1 MAKFNEKKTVKQPES
16 VNFMGEKAFLLKAK
30 EEFVSSIMT
39 TFLSKEGSYYE
50 SSNEE
55 VKRILSLLDKIDP
68 LFACKAAIYARE
80 NGNMRSISHLLG
92 AALAKYI
99 SGQEYAKRFYNRLIV
114 RPDDMS
120 EIVSAYANL
129 NGMGLN
135 DLKKIPNSIKKGFKE
150 ALERLD
156 AYQIDKYKM
165 QNREV
170 SLIDLVRLFHP
181 KGNQKNAEA
190 YKRLVN
196 GESLADLYE
205 SKVLEKE
212 MTKAGQTTK
221 DATQEEKMEAK
232 REAIT
237 AVLDN
242 VKGMPVMNLLRNLR
256 NILLYAPDKVNDAC
270 EQLTI
275 EKKILNSRLLPF
287 RFATAYAEIEKVM
300 YADTETKPTT
310 SIVFESEESKQQ
322 VSESKFNELKK
333 NLLDAIEGAIEIAC
347 QNIPVLDGNC
357 AILVDDSGSMR
368 GDAGGH
374 SRVSAFSKTN
384 SSMIAHLFASMM
396 AWRQHDVYVGLFG
409 DRLIQVPYKRNV
421 KLLDFNKESYE
432 IGGRCGGATEA
443 GIYDFIRQVV
453 KEKKKID
460 NVIVFSDCQI
470 GSIHTK
476 GYYGGYSEF
485 TAWYGN
491 NSSDR
496 GKHFHELFK
505 EFRKINP
512 NANFIVV
519 NLRQSGSTSVFDK
532 SQRIL
537 NIAGWSDKIF
547 DVITSQCKGWD
558 AMIKEIE
565 SIEI

>member
-1 MAKFNEKKTVKQPES
+1 MSKYNSKKES
-16 VNFMGEKAFLLKAK
+16 VKPTEVNYMGEMAFKLADKELL
-30 EEFVSSIMT
+30 VSTVMT
-39 TFLSKEGSYYE
+39 TFLQNSYYE
-50 SSNEE
+50 REGE
-55 VKRILSLLDKIDP
+55 IVKRITDLVDKVDP
-68 LFACKAAIYARE
+68 LFAAKLAIYVRNE
-80 NGNMRSISHLLG
+80 GNLRSVSHLVSAL
-92 AALAKYI
+92 LAKYV
-99 SGQEYAKRFYNRLIV
+99 SGTDWGKRFYNRIVV

-120 EIVSAYANL
+120 EIVSAYASL
-129 NGMGLN
+129 NKMKLN

-181 KGNQKNAEA
+181 KGNEKNAEA

-196 GESLADLYE
+196 GESLNGLY
-205 SKVLEKE
+205 KTKILEKE
-212 MTKAGQTTK
+212 MTKAGQATK
-221 DATQEEKMEAK
+221 DATQEEKDEAK

-237 AVLDN
+237 TVLDN

-256 NILLYAPDKVNDAC
+256 NILLYAPNKVNDAC

-287 RFATAYAEIEKVM
+287 RFATAYSEIEKLT
-300 YADTETKPTT
+300 YKNTKSKPT
-310 SIVFESEESKQQ
+310 SDIVFESEESKHQ
-322 VSESKFNELKK
+322 VTESKFNELKW

-347 QNIPVLDGNC
+347 QNIPELVGNT

-374 SRVSAFSKTN
+374 SRVSAFSNTN

-396 AWRQHDVYVGLFG
+396 AWRQHDVYVGLLG
-409 DRLIQVPYKRNV
+409 DNLIQVPYKRDMR
-421 KLLDFNKESYE
+421 LLDFNNYSY
-432 IGGRCGGATEA
+432 GQGAMCGPATEK
-443 GIYDFIRQVV
+443 GIYTFLETVV

-460 NVIVFSDCQI
+460 NIIVFSDCQI
-470 GSIHTK
+470 GR
-476 GYYGGYSEF
+476 GGAF
-485 TAWYGN
+485 TPWYGIDSN
-491 NSSDR
+491 ERSQ
-496 GKHFHELFK
+496 HFHELFK

-519 NLRQSGSTSVFDK
+519 NLRQSGGTSVFDK

-537 NIAGWSDKIF
+537 NISGWSDKIF
-547 DVITSQCKGWD
+547 DTIKSQTIGWD
-558 AMIKEIE
+558 EIIRRIE

>member
-1 MAKFNEKKTVKQPES
+1 MGKYNSKKES
-16 VNFMGEKAFLLKAK
+16 VKPTEVNYMGEMAFKLADKELL
-30 EEFVSSIMT
+30 VSTVLT
-39 TFLSKEGSYYE
+39 TFLQNSYYE
-50 SSNEE
+50 REGE
-55 VKRILSLLDKIDP
+55 IVDRIKDLVGKVDP
-68 LFACKAAIYARE
+68 LFAAKLAIYARNE
-80 NGNMRSISHLLG
+80 GNLRSVTHLVSAL
-92 AALAKYI
+92 LAKYI
-99 SGQEYAKRFYNRLIV
+99 SGTDWGKRFYNKIVV

-135 DLKKIPNSIKKGFKE
+135 DLKNIPNSIKKGFKE

-205 SKVLEKE
+205 TKVLEKE
-212 MTKAGQTTK
+212 MTKAGQVTK
-221 DATQEEKMEAK
+221 DATQEEKDEAK

-256 NILLYAPDKVNDAC
+256 NILLYAPNKVNDAC

-287 RFATAYAEIEKVM
+287 RFATAYSEIEKVM
-300 YADTETKPTT
+300 YADTKTKPTS
-310 SIVFESEESKQQ
+310 SIVFESEEVKQQ
-322 VSESKFNELKK
+322 VTESKFNELKQ

-347 QNIPVLDGNC
+347 QNIPELEGNC

-409 DRLIQVPYKRNV
+409 DKLIQVPYKRDV
-421 KLLDFNKESYE
+421 KLLDFNKESYN
-432 IGGRCGGATEA
+432 IGARCGGATEK
-443 GIYDFIRQVV
+443 GIYTFLETVV
-453 KEKKKID
+453 KEEKKID
-460 NVIVFSDCQI
+460 NIIVFSDCQI
-470 GSIHTK
+470 GR
-476 GYYGGYSEF
+476 GGGF
-485 TAWYGN
+485 TAWYGTDY
-491 NSSDR
+491 SERSD
-496 GKHFHELFK
+496 HFHELFK
-505 EFRKINP
+505 KFRKVNP

-519 NLRQSGSTSVFDK
+519 NLRQSGGTSVFDK

-547 DVITSQCKGWD
+547 DTIKSQTKGWD
-558 AMIKEIE
+558 AIIKEIE
-565 SIEI
+565 AIEI

>member
-1 MAKFNEKKTVKQPES
+1 MGKYNVKKES
-16 VNFMGEKAFLLKAK
+16 VKPTSVNYMNELAFELADKELL
-30 EEFVSSIMT
+30 VSTVMT
-39 TFLSKEGSYYE
+39 TFLQNSYYE
-50 SSNEE
+50 KESEI
-55 VKRILSLLDKIDP
+55 VDRIKELVDRVDP
-68 LFACKAAIYARE
+68 LFAAKLAIYARNE
-80 NGNMRSISHLLG
+80 GNLRSVTHLVSAL
-92 AALAKYI
+92 LAKYV
-99 SGQEYAKRFYNRLIV
+99 SGTDWGKRFYNRIVV

-135 DLKKIPNSIKKGFKE
+135 DLKNIPNSIKKGFKE

-165 QNREV
+165 NNREV

-181 KGNQKNAEA
+181 KGNEKNAEA

-212 MTKAGQTTK
+212 MTKAGQVTK
-221 DATQEEKMEAK
+221 DATQEEKDEAK

-256 NILLYAPDKVNDAC
+256 NILLYAPNKVNDAC

-287 RFATAYAEIEKVM
+287 RFATAYREIEKVS
-300 YADTETKPTT
+300 YSDTLSKPTS

-322 VSESKFNELKK
+322 VTESKFNELKK

-347 QNIPVLDGNC
+347 QNIPELEGNC

-409 DRLIQVPYKRNV
+409 DRLIQVPYKRDV

-432 IGGRCGGATEA
+432 IGRNCGGATEN
-443 GIYDFIRQVV
+443 GIYTFLENVV
-453 KEKKKID
+453 AEKKKID
-460 NVIVFSDCQI
+460 NIIVFSDCQI
-470 GSIHTK
+470 GRGTT
-476 GYYGGYSEF
+476 F
-485 TAWYGN
+485 TAWYGM
-491 NSSDR
+491 SSGSR
-496 GKHFHELFK
+496 STHFHELFK

-519 NLRQSGSTSVFDK
+519 NLRQSGGTSVFDK

-547 DVITSQCKGWD
+547 DTIKSQTKGWD
-558 AMIKEIE
+558 AIIKEIE
-565 SIEI
+565 AIEI

>member
-1 MAKFNEKKTVKQPES
+1 MSKYNSKKEEVKPTVK
-16 VNFMGEKAFLLKAK
+16 NFMNEDAFLLKPK
-30 EEFVSSIMT
+30 EELVSTVMT
-39 TFLSKEGSYYE
+39 TFLQNSYYE
-50 SSNEE
+50 KESEIVN
-55 VKRILSLLDKIDP
+55 RITELVDKVDP
-68 LFACKAAIYARE
+68 LFAAKLAIYARE
-80 NGNMRSISHLLG
+80 TGNLRSVTHLVSAL
-92 AALAKYI
+92 LAKYI
-99 SGQEYAKRFYNRLIV
+99 SGTDWGKRFYNRIVV

-135 DLKKIPNSIKKGFKE
+135 DLKNIPNSIKKGFKE

-181 KGNQKNAEA
+181 KGNEKNAEA

-205 SKVLEKE
+205 TKVLEKE
-212 MTKAGQTTK
+212 MTKAGQVTK
-221 DATQEEKMEAK
+221 DATQEEKDEAK

-287 RFATAYAEIEKVM
+287 RFATAYSEIEKVM
-300 YADTETKPTT
+300 YADTKTKPTS
-310 SIVFESEESKQQ
+310 SIVFESEETKQQ
-322 VSESKFNELKK
+322 VTESKFNELKK

-347 QNIPVLDGNC
+347 QNIPELEGNC

-409 DRLIQVPYKRNV
+409 DRLIQVPYKRDV

-432 IGGRCGGATEA
+432 IGSRCGGATEN
-443 GIYDFIRQVV
+443 GIYTFLENVV
-453 KEKKKID
+453 AEKKKHGGQLLFVLYDLIEALVGSGLRIIPED
-460 NVIVFSDCQI
+460 QRHGVSLITVRHQQIHLSAELGLFHNIKFLFFSGVC
-470 GSIHTK
+470 
-476 GYYGGYSEF
+476 
-485 TAWYGN
+485 
-491 NSSDR
+491 
-496 GKHFHELFK
+496 
-505 EFRKINP
+505 
-512 NANFIVV
+512 
-519 NLRQSGSTSVFDK
+519 
-532 SQRIL
+532 
-537 NIAGWSDKIF
+537 
-547 DVITSQCKGWD
+547 
-558 AMIKEIE
+558 
-565 SIEI
+565 

>member
-16 VNFMGEKAFLLKAK
+16 VNFMGEKAFLLQPK

-55 VKRILSLLDKIDP
+55 VKRILSLLEKIDP
-68 LFACKAAIYARE
+68 LFACKAAIYVRE

-99 SGQEYAKRFYNRLIV
+99 SGQEYAKRFYNKLIV
-114 RPDDMS
+114 RTDDMS
-120 EIVSAYANL
+120 EIISAYANL

-221 DATQEEKMEAK
+221 DATQEEKDEAK

-237 AVLDN
+237 TVLDN

-300 YADTETKPTT
+300 YDDTKAKPTS

-322 VSESKFNELKK
+322 VTESRFNELKK

-409 DRLIQVPYKRNV
+409 DRLIQVPYKRYV

-432 IGGRCGGATEA
+432 IGSRCGGATEN
-443 GIYDFIRQVV
+443 GIYTFLENVV
-453 KEKKKID
+453 AEKKKID
-460 NVIVFSDCQI
+460 NIIVFSDCQI
-470 GSIHTK
+470 GR
-476 GYYGGYSEF
+476 GYNF
-485 TAWYGN
+485 TAWYGT
-491 NSSDR
+491 SSTETSL
-496 GKHFHELFK
+496 HFHELFK

-519 NLRQSGSTSVFDK
+519 NLRQSGGTSVFDK

-547 DVITSQCKGWD
+547 DTIKSQCRGWD
-558 AMIKEIE
+558 AVIKLIE

>member
-16 VNFMGEKAFLLKAK
+16 VNFMGEKAFLLKPK

-55 VKRILSLLDKIDP
+55 VKRILSLLEKIDP

-135 DLKKIPNSIKKGFKE
+135 DLKRIPNSIKKGFKE

-221 DATQEEKMEAK
+221 DTTQEEKIEAK

-300 YADTETKPTT
+300 YANTKTKPTT

-333 NLLDAIEGAIEIAC
+333 NLLDAIEAAIEIAC

-443 GIYDFIRQVV
+443 GIYTFLENVV
-453 KEKKKID
+453 KERKKID
-460 NVIVFSDCQI
+460 NIIVFSDCQI
-470 GSIHTK
+470 GR
-476 GYYGGYSEF
+476 GGSF
-485 TAWYGN
+485 TNWYGQTYGER
-491 NSSDR
+491 S
-496 GKHFHELFK
+496 GHFHELFK

-519 NLRQSGSTSVFDK
+519 NIRQSGGTSVFDK

-547 DVITSQCKGWD
+547 DTIKSQCRGWD
-558 AMIKEIE
+558 SIIKEIE

>member
-1 MAKFNEKKTVKQPES
+1 MSKYNRKKEEVKPTVK
-16 VNFMGEKAFLLKAK
+16 NFMNEDAFLLKPK
-30 EEFVSSIMT
+30 EELVSTVMT
-39 TFLSKEGSYYE
+39 TFLQNSYYE
-50 SSNEE
+50 REDE
-55 VKRILSLLDKIDP
+55 IVKRITDLVDKVDP
-68 LFACKAAIYARE
+68 LFAAKLAIYARNE
-80 NGNMRSISHLLG
+80 GNLRSVTHLVSAL
-92 AALAKYI
+92 LAKYV
-99 SGQEYAKRFYNRLIV
+99 GGTDWGKRFYNRIVV

-221 DATQEEKMEAK
+221 DATQEEKDEAK

-275 EKKILNSRLLPF
+275 ENKILNSRLLPF

-300 YADTETKPTT
+300 YANTKANPTS
-310 SIVFESEESKQQ
+310 SIVFESEETKQQ
-322 VSESKFNELKK
+322 VSESRFNELKK
-333 NLLDAIEGAIEIAC
+333 NLLDAIESAIEIAC
-347 QNIPVLDGNC
+347 QNIPELEGNV
-357 AILVDDSGSMR
+357 ALLIDDSGSMR
-368 GDAGGH
+368 GDDGGH

-396 AWRQHDVYVGLFG
+396 AWRQNDVYVGLFG
-409 DRLIQVPYKRNV
+409 DKLIQVPYKRDV
-421 KLLDFNKESYE
+421 KLLDFNKQSYQM
-432 IGGRCGGATEA
+432 GAKCGGATEK
-443 GIYDFIRQVV
+443 GIYTFLETVV

-460 NVIVFSDCQI
+460 NIIVFSDCQI
-470 GSIHTK
+470 GC
-476 GYYGGYSEF
+476 GGTF
-485 TAWYGN
+485 TRWYGPTYN
-491 NSSDR
+491 ERS
-496 GKHFHELFK
+496 GHFHELFK

-519 NLRQSGSTSVFDK
+519 NLRQSGGTSVFDK

-537 NIAGWSDKIF
+537 NIAGWSEKIF
-547 DVITSQCKGWD
+547 DTIKSQCRGWD
-558 AMIKEIE
+558 AIISEIE
-565 SIEI
+565 SIVI

>member
-1 MAKFNEKKTVKQPES
+1 MGKYNSKKES
-16 VNFMGEKAFLLKAK
+16 VKPTEVNYMGEMAFKLADKELL
-30 EEFVSSIMT
+30 VSTVMT
-39 TFLSKEGSYYE
+39 TFLQDSYYE
-50 SSNEE
+50 REGE
-55 VKRILSLLDKIDP
+55 IVKRITDLVDKVDP
-68 LFACKAAIYARE
+68 LFAAKLAIYARNE
-80 NGNMRSISHLLG
+80 GNLRSVTHLVSAL
-92 AALAKYI
+92 LAKYV
-99 SGQEYAKRFYNRLIV
+99 GGTDWGKRFYNKIVV

-256 NILLYAPDKVNDAC
+256 NILLYAPNKVNDAC

-300 YADTETKPTT
+300 YDDAKSKPAS
-310 SIVFESEESKQQ
+310 SIVFESEETKQQ
-322 VSESKFNELKK
+322 VTESKFNELKQ

-347 QNIPVLDGNC
+347 QNIPELDGNC

-374 SRVSAFSKTN
+374 SRVSAFSRTN

-409 DRLIQVPYKRNV
+409 DRLIQVPYKRDV
-421 KLLDFNKESYE
+421 KLLDFNRQSYE
-432 IGGRCGGATEA
+432 IGSRCGGATEA
-443 GIYDFIRQVV
+443 GIYTFLENVV
-453 KEKKKID
+453 KERKKID
-460 NVIVFSDCQI
+460 NIIVFSDCQI
-470 GSIHTK
+470 GR
-476 GYYGGYSEF
+476 GGSF

-491 NSSDR
+491 KIGERSH
-496 GKHFHELFK
+496 HFHELFK

-519 NLRQSGSTSVFDK
+519 NLRQSGGTSVFDK

-547 DVITSQCKGWD
+547 DTIKSQCRGWD
-558 AMIKEIE
+558 SIIKEIE
-565 SIEI
+565 SIEL

>member
-1 MAKFNEKKTVKQPES
+1 MGKYNVKKES
-16 VNFMGEKAFLLKAK
+16 VKPTSVNYMGELAFQLADKELL
-30 EEFVSSIMT
+30 VSTVMT
-39 TFLSKEGSYYE
+39 TFLQNSYYE
-50 SSNEE
+50 KESEIVN
-55 VKRILSLLDKIDP
+55 RITELVDRVDP
-68 LFACKAAIYARE
+68 LFAAKLAIYARNE
-80 NGNMRSISHLLG
+80 GNLRSVTHLVSAL
-92 AALAKYI
+92 LAKYV
-99 SGQEYAKRFYNRLIV
+99 SGTDWGKRFYNKIVV

-135 DLKKIPNSIKKGFKE
+135 DLKNIPNSIKKGFKE

-165 QNREV
+165 NNREV

-212 MTKAGQTTK
+212 MTKAGQLTK
-221 DATQEEKMEAK
+221 DATQEEKDEAK

-237 AVLDN
+237 NVLDN
-242 VKGMPVMNLLRNLR
+242 VKGMPIMNLLRNLR
-256 NILLYAPDKVNDAC
+256 NILLYAPNKVNDAC

-287 RFATAYAEIEKVM
+287 RFATAYSEIEKVM
-300 YADTETKPTT
+300 YADTKTKPTS
-310 SIVFESEESKQQ
+310 SIVFESEETKQQ
-322 VSESKFNELKK
+322 VTESKFNELKK

-347 QNIPVLDGNC
+347 QNIPELEGNC

-409 DRLIQVPYKRNV
+409 DRLIQVPYKRDV

-432 IGGRCGGATEA
+432 IGSRCGGATEN
-443 GIYDFIRQVV
+443 GIYTFLENVV
-453 KEKKKID
+453 AEKKKID
-460 NVIVFSDCQI
+460 NIIVFSDCQI
-470 GSIHTK
+470 GR
-476 GYYGGYSEF
+476 GYDF
-485 TAWYGN
+485 TNWYGT
-491 NSSDR
+491 SSSNR
-496 GKHFHELFK
+496 SLHFHELFK

-519 NLRQSGSTSVFDK
+519 NLRQSGGTSVFDK

-547 DVITSQCKGWD
+547 DTIKSQCKGWE
-558 AMIKEIE
+558 AIIKEIE
-565 SIEI
+565 AIEI

>member
-1 MAKFNEKKTVKQPES
+1 MSKYNSKKES
-16 VNFMGEKAFLLKAK
+16 VKPTEVNYMGEMSFKLADKELL
-30 EEFVSSIMT
+30 VSTVMT
-39 TFLSKEGSYYE
+39 TFLQNSYYE
-50 SSNEE
+50 REDE
-55 VKRILSLLDKIDP
+55 IVKRITDLVDKVDP
-68 LFACKAAIYARE
+68 LFSAKLAIYARNE
-80 NGNMRSISHLLG
+80 GNLRSVTHLISAL
-92 AALAKYI
+92 LAKYA
-99 SGQEYAKRFYNRLIV
+99 SGTDWGKRFYNRIVV

-120 EIVSAYANL
+120 EIMSAYAIL

-181 KGNQKNAEA
+181 KGNEKNAEA

-205 SKVLEKE
+205 TKVLEKE
-212 MTKAGQTTK
+212 MTKAGQATK
-221 DATQEEKMEAK
+221 DATQEEKDEAK

-300 YADTETKPTT
+300 YADTKTKPTS
-310 SIVFESEESKQQ
+310 SIVFESEETKQQ
-322 VSESKFNELKK
+322 VNESSFNELKQ

-347 QNIPVLDGNC
+347 QNIPELEGNV
-357 AILVDDSGSMR
+357 ALLIDDSGSMR
-368 GDAGGH
+368 CDYGGH

-409 DRLIQVPYKRNV
+409 NRLIQVPYKRDM
-421 KLLDFNKESYE
+421 KLLDFNKESYN
-432 IGGRCGGATEA
+432 IGARCGGATEN
-443 GIYDFIRQVV
+443 GIYTFLETVV

-460 NVIVFSDCQI
+460 NIIVFSDCQI
-470 GSIHTK
+470 GR
-476 GYYGGYSEF
+476 GGYF
-485 TAWYGN
+485 TEWYGT
-491 NSSDR
+491 SSDKR
-496 GKHFHELFK
+496 SKHFHELFK
-505 EFRKINP
+505 EFRKVNP

-519 NLRQSGSTSVFDK
+519 NLRQSGGTSVFDK

-547 DVITSQCKGWD
+547 DTIKTQCRGWD
-558 AMIKEIE
+558 SIISEIE
-565 SIEI
+565 SIVI

>member
-1 MAKFNEKKTVKQPES
+1 MGKYNSKKESVKPTS
-16 VNFMGEKAFLLKAK
+16 VNFMGEQAFKLADK
-30 EEFVSSIMT
+30 EELVSTVMT
-39 TFLSKEGSYYE
+39 TFLQNSYYE
-50 SSNEE
+50 KESEIVE
-55 VKRILSLLDKIDP
+55 RIKNLVDKVDP
-68 LFACKAAIYARE
+68 LFAAKLAIYARNE
-80 NGNMRSISHLLG
+80 GNLRSVTHLVSAL
-92 AALAKYI
+92 LAKYI
-99 SGQEYAKRFYNRLIV
+99 SGTDWGKRFYNRIVV

-135 DLKKIPNSIKKGFKE
+135 DLKNIPNSIKKGFKE

-165 QNREV
+165 NNREV

-181 KGNQKNAEA
+181 KGNEKNAEA

-196 GESLADLYE
+196 GESLSDLYT
-205 SKVLEKE
+205 SKVFEKE
-212 MTKAGQTTK
+212 MTKAGQVTK
-221 DATQEEKMEAK
+221 DATQEEKDEAK

-242 VKGMPVMNLLRNLR
+242 VKGMPIMNLLRNLR
-256 NILLYAPDKVNDAC
+256 NILLYAPDKVKDAC

-287 RFATAYAEIEKVM
+287 RFATAYAEIEKIQ
-300 YADTETKPTT
+300 YDDTKSKVT
-310 SIVFESEESKQQ
+310 SDIVFESETSKAK
-322 VSESKFNELKK
+322 VSYDEFNALKQ

-347 QNIPVLDGNC
+347 QNIPELDGNC

-368 GDAGGH
+368 GDRGGH
-374 SRVSAFSKTN
+374 SRVSAFSATN

-409 DRLIQVPYKRNV
+409 DRLIQVPYKRDV
-421 KLLDFNKESYE
+421 KLLDFNKESYK
-432 IGGRCGGATEA
+432 IGEKCGGATEN
-443 GIYDFIRQVV
+443 GIYTFLEKVV
-453 KEKKKID
+453 EEKKKID
-460 NVIVFSDCQI
+460 NIIVFSDCQI
-470 GSIHTK
+470 GRGS
-476 GYYGGYSEF
+476 YGGF
-485 TAWYGN
+485 TSWYGTTYSN
-491 NSSDR
+491 RSP
-496 GKHFHELFK
+496 HFHELFK

-519 NLRQSGSTSVFDK
+519 NLRQSGGTSVFDK

-547 DVITSQCKGWD
+547 DTIKSQCKGWD
-558 AMIKEIE
+558 AIIKEIE
-565 SIEI
+565 AIEI